1 MLLTSRHT
9 VMAHAPFLTADD
21 LALFRTRGAAVA
33 HCPLSNFYY
42 ANSVFPIRR
51 ARAAGVMVGMGTDVG
66 GAPSSCMFQACRDSV
81 AASKA
86 LQDGVSPLGGAVS
99 RPPDMPGASI
109 NHGMCAPP
117 ILTRVASAVCNDCIM
132 APVEA
137 FYVATMGGA
146 KALGIDKQVGTF
158 AVGKVCDCVRC
169 KQALGFFVSCV

>member
-1 MLLTSRHT
+1 MLLSSRHT

-99 RPPDMPGASI
+99 RPPDMPGAAI
-109 NHGMCAPP
+109 NHGTCAPP
-117 ILTRVASAVCNDCIM
+117 ILAGWRLRRVTIASWHQSKRSMSRLWVV
-132 APVEA
+132 PRPWGSTSKSGV
-137 FYVATMGGA
+137 
-146 KALGIDKQVGTF
+146 L
-158 AVGKVCDCVRC
+158 
-169 KQALGFFVSCV
+169 L